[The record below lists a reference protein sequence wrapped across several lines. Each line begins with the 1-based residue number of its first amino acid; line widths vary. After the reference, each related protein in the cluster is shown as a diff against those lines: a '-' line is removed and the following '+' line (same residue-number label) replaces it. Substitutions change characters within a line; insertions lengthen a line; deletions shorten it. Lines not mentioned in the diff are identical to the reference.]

1 MKAKESNKLSV
12 NMKSLLGRPGQKE
25 TERERERER
34 KTVNLVGQVVSARS
48 LSLSL
53 FIRVFHWLGEKSP
66 IVKAKH
72 D

>member
-12 NMKSLLGRPGQKE
+12 NMKSLLGRQGQR
-25 TERERERER
+25 ERERERER